1 MTRIFAFFA
10 PVCTQSFAPGAYEV
24 AWPLAQ
30 MKRLAPGARFSL
42 LCPGVTLERFSSMSE
57 SEPQPSSP
65 QPSGSHLSSAQPL
78 PAQPSP
84 SFYHL
89 VEQGRRAQRYLILL
103 AIGVL
108 ILSALALVQW
118 RAIARFAKASQADYA
133 QEVRGFAEK
142 VPKDNLLH
150 KNAKATNTPAPLAS
164 PSLSARH
171 EFPGSQARE
180 GEAAAS
186 QSAAP
191 EQSSVSFFRY
201 RLNPNNFVV
210 EALPAKE
217 GEKEK
222 TGGQF
227 SSQDQAQGQAQDQA
241 QGKALDQ
248 AQSQAAQDHGK
259 DQGQEQSQAAT
270 PKLFLITI
278 DDAPDEHM
286 LDLAKACSD
295 AGVKAIFFVN
305 GFFLQDK
312 AQVAAV
318 KKVLAM
324 GHSIGNH
331 SHSHSK
337 LTLLSY
343 EEQKKEIVD
352 FNQALEATLGVRPR
366 FFRPPFGEYS
376 ADTLQ
381 LCAEAG
387 LTLLNWTYGYDDLSA
402 YKTPEALTKVTLES
416 PRLIPGATL
425 VFHDQPCTAKALPD
439 ILRGL
444 LDMGYQPV
452 DPALIASDGPAPM
465 PEE

>member
-1 MTRIFAFFA
+1 
-10 PVCTQSFAPGAYEV
+10 
-24 AWPLAQ
+24 
-30 MKRLAPGARFSL
+30 
-42 LCPGVTLERFSSMSE
+42 MSE
-57 SEPQPSSP
+57 SESQPSSS
-65 QPSGSHLSSAQPL
+65 QPSASHLSSTQRLLAQSQPSRL
-78 PAQPSP
+78 SSAHLAPAQSSP

-89 VEQGRRAQRYLILL
+89 VEQGRRAQWYFAFL

-133 QEVRGFAEK
+133 QEVRGFAETSSQ
-142 VPKDNLLH
+142 DYLLH
-150 KNAKATNTPAPLAS
+150 HNSKATNTPALLAS
-164 PSLSARH
+164 ASVSARH
-171 EFPGSQARE
+171 NLSGSKAQE
-180 GEAAAS
+180 GEDAAN
-186 QSAAP
+186 QPAAP
-191 EQSSVSFFRY
+191 EQSSPSFFRY
-201 RLNPNNFVV
+201 RLNPNNFIV
-210 EALPAKE
+210 EALPAKA
-217 GEKEK
+217 EKS
-222 TGGQF
+222 GGQF
-227 SSQDQAQGQAQDQA
+227 SNQDQAQDQA
-241 QGKALDQ
+241 QDPA
-248 AQSQAAQDHGK
+248 
-259 DQGQEQSQAAT
+259 QAAT
-270 PKLFLITI
+270 SKLFLITI
-278 DDAPDEHM
+278 DDTPDEHM

-295 AGVKAIFFVN
+295 VGVKAIFFVN

-312 AQVAAV
+312 TQVAAV

-343 EEQKKEIVD
+343 EEQKKEIVE
-352 FNQALEATLGVRPR
+352 FNQALETALGIRPR

-416 PRLIPGATL
+416 PRLTSGATL

-452 DPALIASDGPAPM
+452 DPALIASEGPAPT

>member
-1 MTRIFAFFA
+1 
-10 PVCTQSFAPGAYEV
+10 
-24 AWPLAQ
+24 
-30 MKRLAPGARFSL
+30 
-42 LCPGVTLERFSSMSE
+42 MSE

-65 QPSGSHLSSAQPL
+65 
-78 PAQPSP
+78 QPSP

-89 VEQGRRAQRYLILL
+89 VEQGRRAQRYVALL

-108 ILSALALVQW
+108 ILSTLALVQW

-142 VPKDNLLH
+142 APKDDLLH
-150 KNAKATNTPAPLAS
+150 KNENSTNTPAPPAS
-164 PSLSARH
+164 ASLSARH
-171 EFPGSQARE
+171 ELPGSQTKE

-222 TGGQF
+222 NGGQF

-241 QGKALDQ
+241 QNQGQ
-248 AQSQAAQDHGK
+248 
-259 DQGQEQSQAAT
+259 DQGQATT

-295 AGVKAIFFVN
+295 VGVKAIFFVN

-312 AQVAAV
+312 VQVAAV

-352 FNQALEATLGVRPR
+352 FNQALETTLGVRPR
-366 FFRPPFGEYS
+366 FFRPPFGKYS

-416 PRLIPGATL
+416 PRLISGATL